1 MIHAWGTSKWHLPI
15 ACDRCNIKADSRRHP
30 QATRRQ
36 RGRAVTRGLPIR
48 DRWPASVAASRRL
61 TKEDRHFTALT
72 GDRQL
77 CAKAHAPD
85 PAMSRG
91 TSIPRIADS
100 RVPQGPR
107 KYRWAG
113 AATPAQQNTTRPQ
126 EPPRRASDNA

>member
-1 MIHAWGTSKWHLPI
+1 MIYAYVTFFWHLPT
-15 ACDRCNIKADSRRHP
+15 APARGTIKSDSRRHP

-91 TSIPRIADS
+91 TSITRIADS
-100 RVPQGPR
+100 RVPQDPPEIPLDRCCHTGPA
-107 KYRWAG
+107 KHHPSSG
-113 AATPAQQNTTRPQ
+113 TT
-126 EPPRRASDNA
+126 EKGK